1 MIRKRLA
8 TRTFENY
15 EVRVF
20 TDFKV
25 DILYVWSARNKE
37 MFLEGATTY
46 GALCALCR
54 NYLTSHSNEWY
65 EASAF
70 MLKIMRHEF
79 A

>member
-8 TRTFENY
+8 TRTFGQY

-25 DILYVWSARNKE
+25 DILYVWSPRKKE

-46 GALCALCR
+46 GALCALCH
-54 NYLTSHSNEWY
+54 NYLESHSNEWY
-65 EASAF
+65 KAADF
-70 MLKIMRHEF
+70 MLRIMRHEF

>member
-8 TRTFENY
+8 TRTFGQY

-25 DILYVWSARNKE
+25 DILYVWSPRKKE

-46 GALCALCR
+46 GALCALCH
-54 NYLTSHSNEWY
+54 NYLESHSNAWY
-65 EASAF
+65 DASAF
-70 MLKIMRHEF
+70 MLRIMRHEF

>member
-8 TRTFENY
+8 TRTFGKY
-15 EVRVF
+15 EVRVW

-54 NYLTSHSNEWY
+54 NYLSSHSNEWY

>member
-8 TRTFENY
+8 TRTFGKY
-15 EVRVF
+15 EVRVW

-25 DILYVWSARNKE
+25 DILYVWSAHNKE

-54 NYLTSHSNEWY
+54 NYLESHSTEWY
-65 EASAF
+65 KAADF
-70 MLKIMRHEF
+70 MLRIMRHEF

>member
-8 TRTFENY
+8 TRTFGQY

-46 GALCALCR
+46 GALNQLCR
-54 NYLTSHSNEWY
+54 CYLKNHSTEWY
-65 EASAF
+65 KAADF
-70 MLKIMRHEF
+70 MLRIMRHEF

>member
-1 MIRKRLA
+1 MIRKRLT
-8 TRTFENY
+8 TRTFGKY
-15 EVRVF
+15 EVRVW

-54 NYLTSHSNEWY
+54 NYLESHSTEWY
-65 EASAF
+65 KAADF
-70 MLKIMRHEF
+70 MLRIMRHEF